1 MKKLKAA
8 AAVLLAAVMIMA
20 VSVTAFAKT
29 QTPFDNSEFFEYGDY
44 SVHYRVFEAKGDF
57 RGRIMMLHGFGC
69 STYSWEP
76 MAKLMSENGYECVL
90 ADLPGF
96 GYTTRETAD
105 VRHVDREEL
114 IEKLMLSI
122 APMDEWILAGHSMGG
137 GVAMNIACETPGL
150 KALML
155 YCPAPVSKTP
165 SFMESMMNNA
175 FMGKFMSAFLKYGT
189 KVTPLMRVV
198 LLAAFVDWDFSMNY
212 DVSAVADPLAIDYTG
227 ESMIS
232 MMFNARP
239 TDLEAVSKI
248 DMPVLLVQAQYDL
261 VLMPWMKIQ
270 VNSALADAET
280 YEVKKGGHMCNENRA
295 DELAGV
301 TLGFLGSNGL

>member
-1 MKKLKAA
+1 
-8 AAVLLAAVMIMA
+8 
-20 VSVTAFAKT
+20 
-29 QTPFDNSEFFEYGDY
+29 
-44 SVHYRVFEAKGDF
+44 
-57 RGRIMMLHGFGC
+57 MLHGFGC

-137 GVAMNIACETPGL
+137 GVAMNIACETPEL

-198 LLAAFVDWDFSMNY
+198 LL
-212 DVSAVADPLAIDYTG
+212 
-227 ESMIS
+227 
-232 MMFNARP
+232 
-239 TDLEAVSKI
+239 
-248 DMPVLLVQAQYDL
+248 
-261 VLMPWMKIQ
+261 
-270 VNSALADAET
+270 
-280 YEVKKGGHMCNENRA
+280 
-295 DELAGV
+295 
-301 TLGFLGSNGL
+301 GFC